1 MNGETARARS
11 ERIRQEIRQL
21 TEEGLSQQEILSLF
35 YMRAKWRSRL
45 ASECR
50 SDSSRTH
57 LGRAE

>member
-1 MNGETARARS
+1 MNGEMARARS
-11 ERIRQEIRQL
+11 ERIRREIRQL

-45 ASECR
+45 TGECR

-57 LGRAE
+57 FGRAE